1 MHRLRLPL
9 TTGLLGLCA
18 VAALPER
25 AQADAVSD
33 FYRGKTVTI
42 IVGYTAGGGYD
53 LYARALGR
61 HMGRHLPGNPNFIV
75 QNITG
80 AGSLNAANHLYNV
93 SAKDGTVFGTFGRG
107 LPMEPLIGTA
117 KVQFDATKFTWLG
130 SGANEISICAT
141 WHTSPV
147 KTWADMLK
155 TSFTAGGEG
164 AGSDPDTYS
173 LMVRNIFGVKLKL
186 VSGYH
191 GTSDIILAIERGEV
205 DGRCGWSWSSL
216 KSTREAWIAE
226 KKLNFL
232 VHISDQ
238 KAPELAPIPTI
249 NEFAN
254 ERQKQIV
261 RLVTSRQVVGRPFA
275 APPGVPEDR
284 KQALRAAFDATLKDP
299 AFLDEANKLKLEVN
313 PVSGADVDKLLGEL
327 YRTPKDIIEEA
338 RKAIAP

>member
-1 MHRLRLPL
+1 MHRLRPL
-9 TTGLLGLCA
+9 LATCLLGLCA
-18 VAALPER
+18 IATLP
-25 AQADAVSD
+25 AQAHADAVSD

-61 HMGRHLPGNPNFIV
+61 HMGKHLPGNPNFIV

-93 SAKDGTVFGTFGRG
+93 AAKDGTVFATFGRG

-155 TSFTAGGEG
+155 TQFTTGGEG
-164 AGSDPDTYS
+164 AGSDPDSYS
-173 LMVRNIFGVKLKL
+173 LMVRNIFGAKLKL

-205 DGRCGWSWSSL
+205 DGRCGWSWSSI

-226 KKLNFL
+226 KKLNVL

-238 KAPELAPIPTI
+238 KAPELAHVPLMSD
-249 NEFAN
+249 FAN
-254 ERQKQIV
+254 DHQKQV
-261 RLVTSRQVVGRPFA
+261 LRLVTSRQVVGRPFA

-284 KQALRAAFDATLKDP
+284 KQALRAAFEATLKDP

-313 PVSGADVDKLLGEL
+313 PVSGAEVDKLVAEL
-327 YRTPKDIIEEA
+327 YRTPKDIVEEA

>member
-1 MHRLRLPL
+1 MHRLHLRLV
-9 TTGLLGLCA
+9 TCLLGLSA
-18 VAALPER
+18 IAALPEQ

-61 HMGRHLPGNPNFIV
+61 HMGKHLPGNPNFIV

-93 SAKDGTVFGTFGRG
+93 AAKDGTVLATFGRG

-155 TSFTAGGEG
+155 TQFTTGGEG
-164 AGSDPDTYS
+164 AGSDPDSYS
-173 LMVRNIFGVKLKL
+173 LLVRNIFGAKLKL

-205 DGRCGWSWSSL
+205 DGRCGWSWSSI
-216 KSTREAWIAE
+216 KSTRESWITE
-226 KKLNFL
+226 KKLNVL

-238 KAPELAPIPTI
+238 KAPELAQVPTI
-249 NEFAN
+249 NDFAN
-254 ERQKQIV
+254 DHQKQV
-261 RLVTSRQVVGRPFA
+261 LRLVTSRQVMGRPFA
-275 APPGVPEDR
+275 APPGVPQDR
-284 KQALRAAFDATLKDP
+284 KQALRTAFDATLKDP
-299 AFLDEANKLKLEVN
+299 AFLDEAGKLKLEVN

-327 YRTPKDIIEEA
+327 YRAPKDIVEEA

>member
-1 MHRLRLPL
+1 M
-9 TTGLLGLCA
+9 TGLA
-18 VAALPER
+18 VAFAAIASAAR
-25 AQADAVSD
+25 ADSVED
-33 FYRGKTVTI
+33 FYRGKNVTMVI
-42 IVGYTAGGGYD
+42 GYSVGGGYD
-53 LYARALGR
+53 LYGRLVARYLGR
-61 HMGRHLPGNPNFIV
+61 HIPGQPTIV
-75 QNITG
+75 PQNREG
-80 AGSLNAANHLYNV
+80 AGSMRAAIYIYNAAP
-93 SAKDGTVFGTFGRG
+93 KDGTVIGTFSRS
-107 LPMEPLIGTA
+107 MAVAPLLTEA
-117 KVQFDATKFTWLG
+117 PFDATKFTWLG

-155 TSFTAGGEG
+155 TSFAVGGEG
-164 AGSDPDTYS
+164 AGSDPDSYS
-173 LMVRNIFGVKLKL
+173 LLVRNIFGAKLKL

-205 DGRCGWSWSSL
+205 DGRCGWSWSSI

-226 KKLNFL
+226 KKLNVL

-238 KAPELAPIPTI
+238 KAPELAHVPTI
-249 NEFAN
+249 NDFAN
-254 ERQKQIV
+254 DHQKQV
-261 RLVTSRQVVGRPFA
+261 LRLVTSRQVMGRPFA

-284 KQALRAAFDATLKDP
+284 KQALRAAFEATLKDP

-327 YRTPKDIIEEA
+327 YRTPKDIVEEA

>member
-1 MHRLRLPL
+1 MHHLRLL
-9 TTGLLGLCA
+9 LATCLLGLCA
-18 VAALPER
+18 IATLTQR

-61 HMGRHLPGNPNFIV
+61 HMGKHLPGNPNFIV

-80 AGSLNAANHLYNV
+80 AGSLNAANHVYNV

-141 WHTSPV
+141 WHTSSV

-155 TSFTAGGEG
+155 TPFTTGGEG
-164 AGSDPDTYS
+164 AGSDPDSYS
-173 LMVRNIFGVKLKL
+173 LLLRNIFGTKLKL

-205 DGRCGWSWSSL
+205 DGRCGWSWSSI

-238 KAPELAPIPTI
+238 KAPELTHIPLITD
-249 NEFAN
+249 FAN
-254 ERQKQIV
+254 DHQKQV
-261 RLVTSRQVVGRPFA
+261 LRLVTSRQVVGRPFA
-275 APPGVPEDR
+275 APPGVPEER

-299 AFLDEANKLKLEVN
+299 AFLDEASKLKLEVN

-327 YRTPKDIIEEA
+327 YRTPKDIVEEA